1 MPISV
6 LIVDDTS
13 HVRELLASMLELDG
27 FNVIGQ
33 ASDGPSGVRASA
45 DLQPDVV
52 IMDYSMPGMD
62 GVETTRVIRAENPAQ
77 SVILYTAFMD
87 DAVRKAAIDAGAALV
102 VGKVDGLETL
112 ERSISELCLQ
122 LGKA

>member
-27 FNVIGQ
+27 FKVVGQ
-33 ASDGPSGVRASA
+33 ASDGPSGVRASS

-62 GVETTRVIRAENPAQ
+62 GVEATRTIRAENPAQ
-77 SVILYTAFMD
+77 SVVLYTAFMD